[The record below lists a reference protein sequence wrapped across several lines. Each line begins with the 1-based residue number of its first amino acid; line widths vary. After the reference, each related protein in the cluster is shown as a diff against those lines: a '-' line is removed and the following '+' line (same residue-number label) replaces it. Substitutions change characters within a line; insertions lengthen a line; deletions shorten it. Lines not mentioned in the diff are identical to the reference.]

1 MEALLQIV
9 GGIGGLVLLYYGAE
23 FLVRGGVQI
32 AKRFQVTPLVIGLTL
47 VAFATSA
54 PELVVSCDAALK
66 GMGDIALGNVIGSNI
81 CNIAL
86 ILGLCAVI
94 APLQVN
100 ASLFKLDLPL
110 MIGSSVLFALFCFL
124 TGGINRIEGALFF
137 AGIIAYV
144 VVSIRNA
151 RRSGDVVT
159 EVEGDGKP
167 LSLGV
172 SIVLV
177 LLGLGFLV
185 GGARLLVNSAV
196 WLAEL
201 FGVSQAVIGLTI
213 VAIGTS
219 LPELATSVI
228 AALKGERDI
237 AIGNVVGSNIFNIL
251 AIMGISPLLRPCGA
265 RTVLSCRSSVL
276 LPHPEGPQ
284 STRNSPG
291 RTDSDRSEIAFFSC
305 SGYAKL
311 RWLIVKTSTA
321 CPPFGRESPVL
332 APARDRCT

>member
-94 APLQVN
+94 SPLRVN
-100 ASLFKLDLPL
+100 ESLFKLDLPL

-137 AGIIAYV
+137 AGIITYV
-144 VVSIRNA
+144 TVSIRNA
-151 RRSGDVVT
+151 RRSGEVVT

-167 LSLGV
+167 LSSGV

-185 GGARLLVNSAV
+185 GGARLLVTSAV
-196 WLAEL
+196 CLAEL

-237 AIGNVVGSNIFNIL
+237 AIGNVVGSNIFNVL
-251 AIMGISPLLRPCGA
+251 AIMGISPLLRPIKAADIQLIDLGVMLFCTLLLYPFL
-265 RTVLSCRSSVL
+265 RTGFVLSRKEGVCL
-276 LPHPEGPQ
+276 L
-284 STRNSPG
+284 TVY
-291 RTDSDRSEIAFFSC
+291 I
-305 SGYAKL
+305 GYTV
-311 RWLIVKTSTA
+311 WLIA
-321 CPPFGRESPVL
+321 
-332 APARDRCT
+332 A

>member
-1 MEALLQIV
+1 LKTEERLLHYFFHKPLKKSQRIEMEALLQIV

-167 LSLGV
+167 LSLGI

-251 AIMGISPLLRPCGA
+251 AIMGISPLLRPIEAADIQLIDLGMMVFCTLLLYPFL
-265 RTVLSCRSSVL
+265 RTGFVLSRKEGVCL
-276 LPHPEGPQ
+276 L
-284 STRNSPG
+284 TVY
-291 RTDSDRSEIAFFSC
+291 I
-305 SGYAKL
+305 GYTV
-311 RWLIVKTSTA
+311 WLIA
-321 CPPFGRESPVL
+321 
-332 APARDRCT
+332 A

>member
-94 APLQVN
+94 SPLRVN
-100 ASLFKLDLPL
+100 ESLFKLDLPL

-137 AGIIAYV
+137 AGIITYV
-144 VVSIRNA
+144 TVSIRNA
-151 RRSGDVVT
+151 RRSGEVVT

-167 LSLGV
+167 LSSGV

-185 GGARLLVNSAV
+185 GGARLLVTSAV
-196 WLAEL
+196 CLAEL

-219 LPELATSVI
+219 LPELATSV
-228 AALKGERDI
+228 
-237 AIGNVVGSNIFNIL
+237 
-251 AIMGISPLLRPCGA
+251 SPR
-265 RTVLSCRSSVL
+265 
-276 LPHPEGPQ
+276 
-284 STRNSPG
+284 
-291 RTDSDRSEIAFFSC
+291 
-305 SGYAKL
+305 
-311 RWLIVKTSTA
+311 
-321 CPPFGRESPVL
+321 
-332 APARDRCT
+332 

>member
-9 GGIGGLVLLYYGAE
+9 GGIGGLVLLYDGAE

-137 AGIIAYV
+137 AGTIAYV

-167 LSLGV
+167 LSPGV

-251 AIMGISPLLRPCGA
+251 AIMGISPLLRPIEAADIQLIDLGMMVFCTLLLYPFL
-265 RTVLSCRSSVL
+265 RTGFVLSRKEGVCL
-276 LPHPEGPQ
+276 L
-284 STRNSPG
+284 TVY
-291 RTDSDRSEIAFFSC
+291 I
-305 SGYAKL
+305 GYTV
-311 RWLIVKTSTA
+311 WLIA
-321 CPPFGRESPVL
+321 
-332 APARDRCT
+332 A

>member
-94 APLQVN
+94 SPLRVN
-100 ASLFKLDLPL
+100 ESLFKLDLPL

-167 LSLGV
+167 LSLGI

-251 AIMGISPLLRPCGA
+251 AIMGISPLLRPIEAADIQLIDLGMMVFCTLLLYPFL
-265 RTVLSCRSSVL
+265 RTGFVLSRKEGVCL
-276 LPHPEGPQ
+276 L
-284 STRNSPG
+284 TVY
-291 RTDSDRSEIAFFSC
+291 I
-305 SGYAKL
+305 GYTV
-311 RWLIVKTSTA
+311 WLIA
-321 CPPFGRESPVL
+321 
-332 APARDRCT
+332 A

>member
-251 AIMGISPLLRPCGA
+251 AIMGISPLLRPIEAADIQLIDLGMMVFCTLLLYPFL
-265 RTVLSCRSSVL
+265 RTGFVLSRKEGVCL
-276 LPHPEGPQ
+276 LAVY
-284 STRNSPG
+284 
-291 RTDSDRSEIAFFSC
+291 I
-305 SGYAKL
+305 GYTV
-311 RWLIVKTSTA
+311 WLIA
-321 CPPFGRESPVL
+321 
-332 APARDRCT
+332 A

>member
-81 CNIAL
+81 CNIAQ
-86 ILGLCAVI
+86 ILGLSAVI
-94 APLQVN
+94 APL
-100 ASLFKLDLPL
+100 L
-110 MIGSSVLFALFCFL
+110 IGSSVLFALFCFL

-137 AGIIAYV
+137 AGTIAYV

-167 LSLGV
+167 LSPGV

-251 AIMGISPLLRPCGA
+251 AIMGISPLLRPIEAADIQLIDLGMMVFCTLLLYPFL
-265 RTVLSCRSSVL
+265 RTGFVLSRKEGVCL
-276 LPHPEGPQ
+276 L
-284 STRNSPG
+284 TVY
-291 RTDSDRSEIAFFSC
+291 I
-305 SGYAKL
+305 GYTV
-311 RWLIVKTSTA
+311 WLIA
-321 CPPFGRESPVL
+321 
-332 APARDRCT
+332 A

>member
-167 LSLGV
+167 LSLGI

-251 AIMGISPLLRPCGA
+251 AIMGISPLLRPIEAADIKLIDLGMMVFCTLLLYPFL
-265 RTVLSCRSSVL
+265 RTGFVLSRKEGVCL
-276 LPHPEGPQ
+276 L
-284 STRNSPG
+284 TVY
-291 RTDSDRSEIAFFSC
+291 I
-305 SGYAKL
+305 GYTV
-311 RWLIVKTSTA
+311 WLIA
-321 CPPFGRESPVL
+321 
-332 APARDRCT
+332 A

>member
-32 AKRFQVTPLVIGLTL
+32 AKRFHVTPLVIGLTL

-94 APLQVN
+94 TPLRVN
-100 ASLFKLDLPL
+100 ANLFKLDLPL

-124 TGGINRIEGALFF
+124 SGGINRIEGALFF
-137 AGIIAYV
+137 AGIITYV
-144 VVSIRNA
+144 TVSIRNA
-151 RRSGDVVT
+151 RRSGEVVT

-167 LSLGV
+167 LPPGV

-185 GGARLLVNSAV
+185 GGAKLLVNSAV
-196 WLAEL
+196 WMAGLL
-201 FGVSQAVIGLTI
+201 GVSQAVIGLTI

-237 AIGNVVGSNIFNIL
+237 AIGNVVGSNIFNVL
-251 AIMGISPLLRPCGA
+251 AIMGISPLVRPIAASDIQLLDLGVMLSCTLLLYPFLRTGF
-265 RTVLSCRSSVL
+265 VLSRKEGACL
-276 LPHPEGPQ
+276 LA
-284 STRNSPG
+284 
-291 RTDSDRSEIAFFSC
+291 IYI
-305 SGYAKL
+305 GYTV
-311 RWLIVKTSTA
+311 WLIA
-321 CPPFGRESPVL
+321 
-332 APARDRCT
+332 A

>member
-251 AIMGISPLLRPCGA
+251 AIMGISPLLRPIEAADIQLIDLGMMVFCTLLLYPFL
-265 RTVLSCRSSVL
+265 RTGFVLSRKEGVCL
-276 LPHPEGPQ
+276 L
-284 STRNSPG
+284 TVY
-291 RTDSDRSEIAFFSC
+291 T
-305 SGYAKL
+305 GYTV
-311 RWLIVKTSTA
+311 WLIA
-321 CPPFGRESPVL
+321 
-332 APARDRCT
+332 A

>member
-159 EVEGDGKP
+159 EVEGDGTK
-167 LSLGV
+167 SL
-172 SIVLV
+172 ID
-177 LLGLGFLV
+177 
-185 GGARLLVNSAV
+185 
-196 WLAEL
+196 
-201 FGVSQAVIGLTI
+201 GLTSWASTGNGGSTDDNGRMARMVNPFNLTI
-213 VAIGTS
+213 EGIGEDAS
-219 LPELATSVI
+219 I
-228 AALKGERDI
+228 YG
-237 AIGNVVGSNIFNIL
+237 
-251 AIMGISPLLRPCGA
+251 
-265 RTVLSCRSSVL
+265 
-276 LPHPEGPQ
+276 
-284 STRNSPG
+284 
-291 RTDSDRSEIAFFSC
+291 
-305 SGYAKL
+305 
-311 RWLIVKTSTA
+311 
-321 CPPFGRESPVL
+321 
-332 APARDRCT
+332 

>member
-94 APLQVN
+94 SPLRVN
-100 ASLFKLDLPL
+100 ESLFKLDLPL

-137 AGIIAYV
+137 AGIITYV
-144 VVSIRNA
+144 TVSIRNA

-167 LSLGV
+167 LSLGI

-251 AIMGISPLLRPCGA
+251 AIMGISPLLRPIEAADIQLIDLGMMVFCTLLLYPFL
-265 RTVLSCRSSVL
+265 RTGFVLSRKEGVCL
-276 LPHPEGPQ
+276 L
-284 STRNSPG
+284 TVY
-291 RTDSDRSEIAFFSC
+291 I
-305 SGYAKL
+305 GYTV
-311 RWLIVKTSTA
+311 WLIA
-321 CPPFGRESPVL
+321 
-332 APARDRCT
+332 A

>member
-94 APLQVN
+94 SPLRVN
-100 ASLFKLDLPL
+100 ESLFKLDLPL
-110 MIGSSVLFALFCFL
+110 MIGSSVLFALFCLL
-124 TGGINRIEGALFF
+124 TGGIDRIEGALFF
-137 AGIIAYV
+137 AGIITYV
-144 VVSIRNA
+144 TVSIRNA
-151 RRSGDVVT
+151 RRSGEVVT

-167 LSLGV
+167 LSSGV

-196 WLAEL
+196 CLAEL

-237 AIGNVVGSNIFNIL
+237 AIGNVVGSNIFNVL
-251 AIMGISPLLRPCGA
+251 AIMGISPLVRPIKAADIQLIDLGVMLFCTLLLYPFLRTGF
-265 RTVLSCRSSVL
+265 VLSRKEGVCL
-276 LPHPEGPQ
+276 L
-284 STRNSPG
+284 TVY
-291 RTDSDRSEIAFFSC
+291 I
-305 SGYAKL
+305 GYTV
-311 RWLIVKTSTA
+311 WLIA
-321 CPPFGRESPVL
+321 
-332 APARDRCT
+332 A

>member
-94 APLQVN
+94 SPLRVN
-100 ASLFKLDLPL
+100 ESLFKLDLPL

-137 AGIIAYV
+137 AGIITYV
-144 VVSIRNA
+144 TVSIRNA

-167 LSLGV
+167 LSPGV

-251 AIMGISPLLRPCGA
+251 AIMGISPLLRPIEAADIQLIDLGMMVFCTLLLYPFL
-265 RTVLSCRSSVL
+265 RTGFVLSRKEGVCL
-276 LPHPEGPQ
+276 L
-284 STRNSPG
+284 TVY
-291 RTDSDRSEIAFFSC
+291 I
-305 SGYAKL
+305 GYTV
-311 RWLIVKTSTA
+311 WLIA
-321 CPPFGRESPVL
+321 
-332 APARDRCT
+332 A